1 MTKDE
6 YIKKYGEEEGL
17 RLYRHYARTLENF
30 IFIYGKEEGIKRYN
44 NWKNNVKNSNAKH
57 TAEQKREIIKKALL
71 SKKGKKYKNLKRD
84 LSFYIQKY
92 GEEEGKLK
100 YNAIVEHN
108 REFGKNIPNISAKMK
123 YRNSKQY
130 YIDTY
135 GKDWETKYKQ
145 WCKSQDHGSLN
156 FFIKKYG
163 EEEGKL
169 KYYLINSKK
178 HMRSYYLKISK
189 ECFDEISIFI
199 QNKQDIFYGDNEFK
213 LYYTK
218 DNIKK
223 CYSYD
228 FKYNKKLIEFQGDAW
243 HCNPKF
249 YIESQ
254 TNPRGLLAKDI
265 WFYDNIKK
273 EYAIK
278 NGYEIMYIWESEWK
292 KNKLETIS
300 KVLQFLNN

>member
-6 YIKKYGEEEGL
+6 
-17 RLYRHYARTLENF
+17 
-30 IFIYGKEEGIKRYN
+30 
-44 NWKNNVKNSNAKH
+44 
-57 TAEQKREIIKKALL
+57 
-71 SKKGKKYKNLKRD
+71 
-84 LSFYIQKY
+84 YIQKY

-100 YNAIVEHN
+100 Y
-108 REFGKNIPNISAKMK
+108 
-123 YRNSKQY
+123 
-130 YIDTY
+130 
-135 GKDWETKYKQ
+135 
-145 WCKSQDHGSLN
+145 
-156 FFIKKYG
+156 
-163 EEEGKL
+163 
-169 KYYLINSKK
+169 YLTNSKK
-178 HMRSYYLKISK
+178 YMRSYYSKISK

-265 WFYDNIKK
+265 WFYDSIKK

-278 NGYEIMYIWESEWK
+278 NGYEIMYIWKSEWK

-300 KVLQFLNN
+300 KVLQFLNK

>member
-30 IFIYGKEEGIKRYN
+30 IFIYGEEEGIKRYN

-178 HMRSYYLKISK
+178 HMRSYYSKISK

>member
-30 IFIYGKEEGIKRYN
+30 IFIYGEEDGIKRYN

-57 TAEQKREIIKKALL
+57 TVEQKREIIKKALL
-71 SKKGKKYKNLKRD
+71 SKKSKKYKNLRRD

-100 YNAIVEHN
+100 YNTIVERN

-135 GKDWETKYKQ
+135 GKDWEIKYKQ

-169 KYYLINSKK
+169 KYYLTNSKK
-178 HMRSYYLKISK
+178 YMRAYYSKISK

-292 KNKLETIS
+292 KNKLEIIS
-300 KVLQFLNN
+300 KVLQFLNK